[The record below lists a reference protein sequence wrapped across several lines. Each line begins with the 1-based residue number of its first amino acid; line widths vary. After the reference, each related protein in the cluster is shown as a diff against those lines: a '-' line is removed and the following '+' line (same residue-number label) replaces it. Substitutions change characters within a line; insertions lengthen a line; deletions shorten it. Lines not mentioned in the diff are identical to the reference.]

1 MTWISLSI
9 FGINKL
15 FLVIISARGIRA
27 WRLALTLATLPS
39 TCCSTRSPDAGSTW
53 RSKGF
58 FSRIW
63 SRVHSSLSQLSANDP
78 ISYLPTRSILVG
90 VDGVLVPEADPEEE
104 APEEQ
109 DGFALVFAADRLFP
123 MSPPRQKSVDFVRS
137 TVTPPTAQM
146 AAAKDRVIM
155 RFWRMAEQHE
165 GSYMKSL
172 EIVALCEQ
180 FHAHMNPY
188 SVLVDWCEHVFIKIC
203 QPQDFMHEACSST
216 PCSLQWPP
224 NRAVVPESGSWQSSS
239 NPWKSWQAECP
250 CLGLASCFS
259 IAFVANTDFQ
269 TVHLQHIPTYSG
281 SHCIDLA
288 TRVWPLEVY
297 RWFSLWHRDMIYI
310 YIVYDIYIYSQR
322 KLGSNTSELRT
333 NRILRLEMMKGGMS
347 SNNT

>member
-15 FLVIISARGIRA
+15 FLAIISARGRRA
-27 WRLALTLATLPS
+27 WRLAFTLATLPS

-58 FSRIW
+58 FSRIR
-63 SRVHSSLSQLSANDP
+63 SRVHSSLSQLFANDP

-104 APEEQ
+104 APEEP

-123 MSPPRQKSVDFVRS
+123 MSPPRQKSVDFVGS

-146 AAAKDRVIM
+146 AAAKDRAIM

-165 GSYMKSL
+165 GSYMKSF
-172 EIVALCEQ
+172 ETVALCEQ
-180 FHAHMNPY
+180 CACW
-188 SVLVDWCEHVFIKIC
+188 LVRTCFFNKDL

-216 PCSLQWPP
+216 HCSLQWPP
-224 NRAVVPESGSWQSSS
+224 NRAVVPESGSLHSSS

-259 IAFVANTDFQ
+259 IACVANTDFQ
-269 TVHLQHIPTYSG
+269 TVHLQHIP
-281 SHCIDLA
+281 I
-288 TRVWPLEVY
+288 
-297 RWFSLWHRDMIYI
+297 
-310 YIVYDIYIYSQR
+310 
-322 KLGSNTSELRT
+322 
-333 NRILRLEMMKGGMS
+333 
-347 SNNT
+347 